1 MARISG
7 SKFRTGVGGTT
18 GNLDSVASGTTV
30 GIASLNNK
38 QVRPGTL
45 SATYLVDAETS
56 TITVAAKWQVSAD
69 GSTWSDVA
77 YAPNNPAAVVLATG
91 TAGADAA
98 VTKVVPAPYAVH
110 GFQFVRAT
118 VVTGGT
124 TGTTSDTYTVTYNY
138 IAA

>member
-7 SKFRTGVGGTT
+7 SKFKTGVGSTT

-30 GIASLNNK
+30 GMATLNNK

-45 SATYLVDAETS
+45 SATYVVDAETS
-56 TITVAAKWQVSAD
+56 TLTMAAKWQGSAD
-69 GSTWSDVA
+69 GSTWVDFANSTSNA
-77 YAPNNPAAVVLATG
+77 AAVVLATG
-91 TAGADAA
+91 TAGADAT
-98 VTKVVPAPYAVH
+98 VTKAVPAPEAVA

-118 VVTGGT
+118 IVVGGT
-124 TGTTSDTYTVTYNY
+124 TGTTSDTYTVSYNY